1 MRYSLWFPTHG
12 RLEHSLRG
20 WLARL
25 FAAPAY
31 RLDPERQAVAAR
43 SIRELCLDR
52 GWQLIDVDPR
62 ELEITA
68 VVECDADAERVL
80 HGFKIT
86 ASRALAALDG
96 EGPNRKRFSRKAH
109 IRKLADNKEP

>member
-12 RLEHSLRG
+12 RLENSLRG
-20 WLARL
+20 WLTRL
-25 FAAPAY
+25 FEAPVY
-31 RLDPERQAVAAR
+31 RLDSERQAVAAR

-52 GWQLIDVDPR
+52 GWRLIEVDPG
-62 ELEITA
+62 ELENTA
-68 VVECDADAERVL
+68 VVECDAEAERVVQ
-80 HGFKIT
+80 GFKIT

-109 IRKLADNKEP
+109 IRQLAGDS